1 MATIN
6 IKTKTGKCVSRDVE
20 KLERCYSISGN
31 VKWYSCYRK
40 QCDRFSK
47 KLRTYSVLGIYSRS
61 KVKDTCTLLFI
72 AALYSSQKV
81 EATKCPFIIK
91 MWCRK
96 NVEYSKKQWSFIQP

>member
-20 KLERCYSISGN
+20 KLERCYTINGN

-47 KLRTYSVLGIYSRS
+47 KLRTYSVLGIYSKEEAKS
-61 KVKDTCTLLFI
+61 KTLVPSCSLWHCTV
-72 AALYSSQKV
+72 A
-81 EATKCPFIIK
+81 
-91 MWCRK
+91 
-96 NVEYSKKQWSFIQP
+96 KKWKQPSAHL